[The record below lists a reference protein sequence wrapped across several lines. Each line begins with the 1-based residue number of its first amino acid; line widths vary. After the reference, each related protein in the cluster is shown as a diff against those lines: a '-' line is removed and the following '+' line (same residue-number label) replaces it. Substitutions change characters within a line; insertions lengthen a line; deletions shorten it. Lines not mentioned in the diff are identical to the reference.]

1 MAASPATNI
10 ALLQVEVQRLSA
22 DVEALTK
29 TIQTLVEHDVAIRT
43 VIRLGTWLGAL
54 IAGLGGLWTVWR
66 GH

>member
-1 MAASPATNI
+1 MTNSSATNI
-10 ALLQVEVQRLSA
+10 ALLQVEVKRLSG

-54 IAGLGGLWTVWR
+54 IAGIAGLWATWR